1 MSEVQTVSLSDSGRS
16 VPKITDTI
24 RKEFFRK
31 SIHMMSAFVPL
42 VYFFSRPSVLLGLL
56 SVTLVY
62 FLCEVSRYR
71 GHGIPIIAN
80 ITELAS
86 RSRDADKVVLG
97 PITLAIGVF
106 ICLTLFDYQTATLAI
121 FSVSFGD
128 GVASLFGKILGG
140 PKIPF
145 TFGKTFS
152 GSTGCFL
159 VLCFVY
165 FLCGLTKSQAIIL
178 SFCAAFIEALP
189 TGDLDNLLLPVS
201 VGMILK
207 YFVI

>member
-1 MSEVQTVSLSDSGRS
+1 MSELQEAVYPNSNGSLS
-16 VPKITDTI
+16 KITDTI

-42 VYFFSRPSVLLGLL
+42 LYFFSRPLILLGLL
-56 SVTLVY
+56 SVTLFY

-71 GHGIPIIAN
+71 GHRIPIIAN

-86 RSRDADKVVLG
+86 RSRDEGKIVLG
-97 PITLAIGVF
+97 PITLVIGIF
-106 ICLTLFDYQTATLAI
+106 ICLTLFDFQIATLAI

-128 GVASLFGKILGG
+128 GVASLFGKIIRG
-140 PKIPF
+140 PKIPL

-152 GSTGCFL
+152 GSMGCFC

-165 FLCGLTKSQAIIL
+165 FLCGLT
-178 SFCAAFIEALP
+178 
-189 TGDLDNLLLPVS
+189 
-201 VGMILK
+201 
-207 YFVI
+207 

>member
-1 MSEVQTVSLSDSGRS
+1 MSEVQEVSSLSVDGSLT
-16 VPKITDTI
+16 KITDTI

-42 VYFFSRPSVLLGLL
+42 VYFFSRPLVLIGLL
-56 SVTLVY
+56 SVTLFY
-62 FLCEVSRYR
+62 FLCEVSRYH
-71 GHGIPIIAN
+71 GHRIPIIAN

-86 RSRDADKVVLG
+86 RSRDEGKVVLG
-97 PITLAIGVF
+97 PITLAIGIF
-106 ICLTLFDYQTATLAI
+106 ICLTLFDFQIATLAI

-128 GVASLFGKILGG
+128 GVASLFGKIIGG
-140 PKIPF
+140 PKIPL

-165 FLCGLTKSQAIIL
+165 FLCGLTKSQVLLL
-178 SFCAAFIEALP
+178 SFCAAFIEAMP
-189 TGDLDNLLLPVS
+189 TGDLDNLILPVS

-207 YFVI
+207 YFVV

>member
-1 MSEVQTVSLSDSGRS
+1 MSELQEAVYPNSNGSLS
-16 VPKITDTI
+16 KITDTI

-42 VYFFSRPSVLLGLL
+42 LYFFSRPLILLGLL
-56 SVTLVY
+56 SVTLFY
-62 FLCEVSRYR
+62 FLCEVRRYR
-71 GHGIPIIAN
+71 GHRIPIIAN

-86 RSRDADKVVLG
+86 RSRDEGKIVLG
-97 PITLAIGVF
+97 PITLAIGIF
-106 ICLTLFDYQTATLAI
+106 ICLTLFDFQIATLAI

-128 GVASLFGKILGG
+128 GVASLFGKIIRG
-140 PKIPF
+140 PKIPL

-152 GSTGCFL
+152 GSMGCFC

-165 FLCGLTKSQAIIL
+165 FLCGLTKYQVLLLA
-178 SFCAAFIEALP
+178 FCAAFIEAMP
-189 TGDLDNLLLPVS
+189 TGDLDNLILPVS

-207 YFVI
+207 YFVM

>member
-1 MSEVQTVSLSDSGRS
+1 MSALQETVYPNSNGSLS
-16 VPKITDTI
+16 KITDTI

-42 VYFFSRPSVLLGLL
+42 LYFFSRPLILLGLL
-56 SVTLVY
+56 SVTLFY
-62 FLCEVSRYR
+62 FLCEVSRYK
-71 GHGIPIIAN
+71 GHRIPIIAN

-86 RSRDADKVVLG
+86 RSRDEGKIVLG
-97 PITLAIGVF
+97 PITLAIGIF
-106 ICLTLFDYQTATLAI
+106 ICLTLFDFQIATLAI

-128 GVASLFGKILGG
+128 GVASLFGKIIGG
-140 PKIPF
+140 PKIPL

-165 FLCGLTKSQAIIL
+165 FLCGLTKQQVLLLA
-178 SFCAAFIEALP
+178 FCAAFIEALP
-189 TGDLDNLLLPVS
+189 TGDLDNLILPVS

-207 YFVI
+207 YFVV